1 MYGYVAVYDFKLFGL
16 DCHTHLSIGRFFES
30 SASSLSAIGK
40 AWLGNVHTPFS
51 SYLRYVEEG

>member
-16 DCHTHLSIGRFFES
+16 DCHSFVNWLIFES

-40 AWLGNVHTPFS
+40 AWIGNVHRSFS
-51 SYLRYVEEG
+51 SYLGYVEEG